1 MENKIKKNINLLLLL
16 QNIDNRINSIL
27 NVKNELPKEIDKLKN
42 DILIY
47 KNNLSELRE
56 EFLKVENNFKEKK
69 KELKK

>member
-42 DILIY
+42 NILIY
-47 KNNLSELRE
+47 KNN
-56 EFLKVENNFKEKK
+56 
-69 KELKK
+69 

>member
-69 KELKK
+69 KKN